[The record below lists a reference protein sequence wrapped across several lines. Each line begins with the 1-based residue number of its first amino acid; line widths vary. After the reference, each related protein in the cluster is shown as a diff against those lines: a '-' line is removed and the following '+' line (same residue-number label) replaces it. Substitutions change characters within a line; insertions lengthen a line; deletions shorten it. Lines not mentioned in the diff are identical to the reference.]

1 MSLVRRGEA
10 HFALGFFNDALDSF
24 EQALGMSPHEDTTRA
39 KILNN
44 IGVVNYQCKNYDQ
57 ALEYFVLALEIQRKW
72 LDSSIRRQP
81 IIYDTSVTLGNIGK
95 LYLQKNEY
103 KLSYSAFEESYKLQA
118 TAFPKDSNI
127 VLGSLKSMGLVLA
140 KNTQFSEALSI
151 FRKILGLQEGRF
163 GSESES
169 FIETLGT
176 IGCLLAKELDFEQSS
191 KCLTKVL
198 NWQKANL
205 PPTSSKLVMT
215 QATIDRVE
223 DSADGKVSIW
233 V

>member
-1 MSLVRRGEA
+1 MVRRGEA
-10 HFALGFFNDALDSF
+10 HFALEFYNDALDDF
-24 EQALGMSPHEDTTRA
+24 EEALLISTQEDTTRA

-44 IGVVNYQCKNYDQ
+44 IGVVNYQCKNYDH
-57 ALEYFVLALEIQRKW
+57 ALQYFVLALEIQRKW
-72 LDSSIRRQP
+72 LDTSIRRQP

-103 KLSYSAFEESYKLQA
+103 RLSYSAFEESCKLQT

-140 KNTQFSEALSI
+140 KNNQFSEALSI
-151 FRKILGLQEGRF
+151 FRKILGLQEGRY
-163 GSESES
+163 GSESEP

-176 IGCLLAKELDFEQSS
+176 IGCLLAKELEFEQSS

-205 PPTSSKLVMT
+205 PPTSSITRLTK
-215 QATIDRVE
+215 ATIDRVE
-223 DSADGKVSIW
+223 DSADGNVSIW